1 MRLEPGSFPLKNAEI
16 AYMQTQNK
24 RAKIAVVVA
33 LTALT
38 SVFYYLEPLHQT
50 LFQELIIRFYY
61 FPIFLG
67 GLWFGLWGGVRVSF
81 LVTAICLPHV
91 YGTWRDQ
98 VLFYDE
104 LLELILL
111 NLAGSVVG
119 ALSDREQRQ
128 RVVTHEL
135 QTLAALGETAA
146 SVAHEMKNMVIPIRG
161 FLRRIR
167 ENHLLNGK
175 AVSYLEIVEKESAR
189 LDRMTQDMLSF
200 ARHTRLQRDE
210 VEVSLLVEELRQDL
224 QEEFRNKGIRLS
236 CMCEGAMLRLLLD
249 REKVY
254 QVLMNLLQNALYASS
269 KGKEVRLLTQR
280 NGDFLRIVVQD
291 DGIGIHQ
298 EHLERI
304 FQPFFTTK
312 PKGTGLGLAISQ
324 RIVKEH
330 GGEIRV
336 ESVPGMGTRVSLDF
350 PIIEQT
356 AVASV
361 AL

>member
-1 MRLEPGSFPLKNAEI
+1 
-16 AYMQTQNK
+16 MQTQNK
-24 RAKIAVVVA
+24 TAKIGVVA
-33 LTALT
+33 ALTDLTAI
-38 SVFYYLEPLHQT
+38 FYYFIPQDHT

-61 FPIFLG
+61 FPVFLS
-67 GLWFGLWGGVRVSF
+67 GLWFGFWGGVRVSI
-81 LVTAICLPHV
+81 LVTVTCLPHF
-91 YGTWRDQ
+91 YGMWRDQ

-111 NLAGSVVG
+111 NLAGPIVG
-119 ALSDREQRQ
+119 ALSDREERQ
-128 RVVTHEL
+128 RVVNHEL

-167 ENHLLNGK
+167 ENHSLDGK
-175 AVSYLEIVEKESAR
+175 AVSYLEIVERESAR
-189 LDRMTQDMLSF
+189 LDKMTQDMLAF
-200 ARHTRLQRDE
+200 ARHIQLQRDE
-210 VEVSLLVEELRQDL
+210 VEVSLLVEEVRQDL
-224 QEEFRNKGIRLS
+224 QEEFRSKGIRLR
-236 CMCEGAMLRLLLD
+236 CACEGAMQRLLLD

-269 KGKEVRLLTQR
+269 KGKEVRLLSQR
-280 NGDFLRIVVQD
+280 NGDFLRIVVED
-291 DGIGIHQ
+291 EGMGIH
-298 EHLERI
+298 EENLELI

-312 PKGTGLGLAISQ
+312 PKGTGLGLAITR
-324 RIVKEH
+324 RIVQEH

-336 ESVPGMGTRVSLDF
+336 ESVPGLGTRVSLDF